1 MKTEKFDKRSLSSD
15 ENKEKSLREARKRES
30 RNTKRKGRNY
40 KQDCANQPKKYC
52 TLAEK
57 MAC

>member
-1 MKTEKFDKRSLSSD
+1 MKTEKFDKRLLSSD
-15 ENKEKSLREARKRES
+15 ENKEKSLREGRKRES

-52 TLAEK
+52 TLA
-57 MAC
+57 